1 MLFQSRFW
9 PDYVGQRVA
18 RRLRTACFA
27 LFLAAPGLSAALGVA
42 SIGGEASEA
51 CRLSKRP

>member
-18 RRLRTACFA
+18 RRLREMRAGMG
-27 LFLAAPGLSAALGVA
+27 LARSPAVVIRRA
-42 SIGGEASEA
+42 
-51 CRLSKRP
+51 R